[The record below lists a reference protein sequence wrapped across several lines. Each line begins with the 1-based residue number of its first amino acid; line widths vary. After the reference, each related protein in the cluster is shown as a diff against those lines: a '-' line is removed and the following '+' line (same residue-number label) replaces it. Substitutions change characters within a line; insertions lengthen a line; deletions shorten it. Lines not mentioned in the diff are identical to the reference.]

1 MDGMVKVRSEYLREE
16 AALLSEECE
25 QALAQY
31 QETVERFMALAIK
44 FETKGME
51 RLCIIAKEELDAM
64 IQDINHT
71 QVDTEEVLSD
81 HAYLYERGLGK
92 IQMAF

>member
-1 MDGMVKVRSEYLREE
+1 MESGVSPLLRPYLS
-16 AALLSEECE
+16 LLIILPKS
-25 QALAQY
+25 
-31 QETVERFMALAIK
+31 
-44 FETKGME
+44 KG
-51 RLCIIAKEELDAM
+51 IAKEELDAM

>member
-31 QETVERFMALAIK
+31 QETVERFMALAIT
-44 FETKGME
+44 FERTKWFAE
-51 RLCIIAKEELDAM
+51 RLFQIAEYYEQA
-64 IQDINHT
+64 
-71 QVDTEEVLSD
+71 
-81 HAYLYERGLGK
+81 ERGNVDAAG
-92 IQMAF
+92 MD

>member
-44 FETKGME
+44 FETKGTE

>member
-44 FETKGME
+44 FETKG
-51 RLCIIAKEELDAM
+51 IIAKEELEAAGWPFERTKWFAERLFQ
-64 IQDINHT
+64 IAEYYEQ
-71 QVDTEEVLSD
+71 
-81 HAYLYERGLGK
+81 AERGNVDAAG
-92 IQMAF
+92 MD

>member
-1 MDGMVKVRSEYLREE
+1 MFYPHVLEMIGEILKEDFYILPSSIHEVIILPKSKE
-16 AALLSEECE
+16 
-25 QALAQY
+25 
-31 QETVERFMALAIK
+31 
-44 FETKGME
+44 
-51 RLCIIAKEELDAM
+51 IAKEELDAM

>member
-1 MDGMVKVRSEYLREE
+1 MFYPHVLEMIGEILKEDFYILPSSIHEMIILPKSRE
-16 AALLSEECE
+16 
-25 QALAQY
+25 
-31 QETVERFMALAIK
+31 
-44 FETKGME
+44 
-51 RLCIIAKEELDAM
+51 IAKEELDAM

>member
-44 FETKGME
+44 FETKV
-51 RLCIIAKEELDAM
+51 RTK
-64 IQDINHT
+64 
-71 QVDTEEVLSD
+71 
-81 HAYLYERGLGK
+81 RRPP
-92 IQMAF
+92 

>member
-1 MDGMVKVRSEYLREE
+1 MIILPKSRE
-16 AALLSEECE
+16 
-25 QALAQY
+25 
-31 QETVERFMALAIK
+31 
-44 FETKGME
+44 
-51 RLCIIAKEELDAM
+51 IAKEELDAM